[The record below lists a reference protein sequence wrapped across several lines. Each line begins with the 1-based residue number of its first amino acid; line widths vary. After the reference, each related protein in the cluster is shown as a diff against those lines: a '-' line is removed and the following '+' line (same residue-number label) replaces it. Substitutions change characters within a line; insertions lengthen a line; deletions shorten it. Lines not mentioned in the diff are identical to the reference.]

1 MSFVCG
7 KVVYLI
13 YQLTIKLR
21 KMKKVFEL
29 AINGSF
35 IQHLLPSEVKL
46 LKWEEGKT
54 YQLTPVYI
62 SIKDYN
68 IFFGINKSN

>member
-1 MSFVCG
+1 
-7 KVVYLI
+7 
-13 YQLTIKLR
+13 
-21 KMKKVFEL
+21 MKKVFEL

-35 IQHLLPSEVKL
+35 IQHLKPSEVNL

-54 YQLTPVYI
+54 YQLTPITI

-68 IFFGINKSN
+68 NIFGII